1 MWQWFFFVLAAYKLA
16 AVAGMPFR
24 RRLPYLLPL
33 LTLVL
38 HFASYADAPWPL
50 MRNPVNYRPQSNPM
64 AHLEETFR
72 AANWVRSALQMP
84 IGHGDPRTSPHVFY

>member
-1 MWQWFFFVLAAYKLA
+1 MRRSCRTLQWFFFVLAAYKLT

-33 LTLVL
+33 LAVVL

-64 AHLEETFR
+64 ANLEESFR
-72 AANWVRSALQMP
+72 DAPSCLRPHALNAA
-84 IGHGDPRTSPHVFY
+84 